1 MMTKQFNTDP
11 GHGGIK
17 TPSQIHL
24 TGFVFSLL
32 LATPNIYASTNRQEH
47 LDTNNRIDYCLD
59 LHAGSNLVSFY
70 ALPDDRSVSNVLA
83 SLHNQATE
91 IIGEGIAATHM
102 NDQGWAGRL
111 TTINPYSGYWIK
123 TNSDASLCLSE
134 ATLIDPHSPY
144 ELHAGSNLVSFPFAG
159 SINIGDAL
167 PDEIEGDIT
176 SIISEGVAASYTE
189 TQGLTGNLKSMEGG
203 KGYWMTAT
211 KPITFSFNIPEP
223 SVLILLIIGLAMTP
237 TRKHKVATPLGHC
250 TP

>member
-1 MMTKQFNTDP
+1 MMTKQFNTEP
-11 GHGGIK
+11 GHCGIEF
-17 TPSQIHL
+17 SFQNHL
-24 TGFVFSLL
+24 TALVFSLL
-32 LATPNIYASTNRQEH
+32 LTTPNIYASINHQEH
-47 LDTNNRIDYCLD
+47 LDTSNRLDYCLD

-91 IIGEGIAATHM
+91 IIGEGIAATHI
-102 NDQGWAGRL
+102 NGQGWAGSL

-123 TNSDASLCLSE
+123 TNSNASLCLSE
-134 ATLIDPHSPY
+134 ATLIDPHSSY

-159 SINIGDAL
+159 SINISDAL

-189 TQGLTGNLKSMEGG
+189 TQGWTGSLQSLEGG

-223 SVLILLIIGLAMTP
+223 SVLILLIIGLAMAP
-237 TRKHKVATPLGHC
+237 TRKHKVPTTLGHC